1 MAWRSIYKIKC
12 LCVKGDLPTLILSF
26 LFERQQR
33 VVVNWQESAWL
44 TIKSSVPQVHLL
56 VHWFLYIYIY
66 TNNLSGNLKSNV
78 NLFADDTSMF
88 SVARDPI
95 NTSQKLKT
103 DFDGVSLWA
112 NIWKMSFN
120 PDPSKQAQK
129 VILLLKINK
138 VYHSPFLFNNSTIQ
152 QISTFRNT
160 SWWRAYVQTSY

>member
-1 MAWRSIYKIKC
+1 MIFQLWSYHSYLKDNKELLWIDKNLNGWQSNLVCLRSNYWSI
-12 LCVKGDLPTLILSF
+12 DF
-26 LFERQQR
+26 
-33 VVVNWQESAWL
+33 
-44 TIKSSVPQVHLL
+44 
-56 VHWFLYIYIY
+56 YIYIY

-88 SVARDPI
+88 SVVRDPI

-120 PDPSKQAQK
+120 PDQSEQAQK

-138 VYHSPFLFNNSTIQ
+138 VYHPPFLFNNSTIQ
-152 QISTFRNT
+152 QISTFRDT
-160 SWWRAYVQTSY
+160 SSWRAYVQTSY

>member
-1 MAWRSIYKIKC
+1 MC
-12 LCVKGDLPTLILSF
+12 LKGDLPTLILSF

-33 VVVNWQESAWL
+33 VVVNWQESEWL
-44 TIKSSVPQVHLL
+44 TIKSSVPQVQLL
-56 VHWFLYIYIY
+56 VHWFLYIY

-88 SVARDPI
+88 SVVRDPI

-120 PDPSKQAQK
+120 PDQSEQAQK

-138 VYHSPFLFNNSTIQ
+138 VYHPPFLFNNSTIQ
-152 QISTFRNT
+152 QISTFRDT
-160 SWWRAYVQTSY
+160 SSWRAYVQTSY